1 MKNIKFFLRIILS
14 VVIIYA
20 FCMIAFYTIFSYFSL
35 DSHVDLDIF
44 IWEREIPLLICL
56 PSLGYTLYSIWNNK
70 S

>member
-56 PSLGYTLYSIWNNK
+56 PALGYTLYSIWNNK